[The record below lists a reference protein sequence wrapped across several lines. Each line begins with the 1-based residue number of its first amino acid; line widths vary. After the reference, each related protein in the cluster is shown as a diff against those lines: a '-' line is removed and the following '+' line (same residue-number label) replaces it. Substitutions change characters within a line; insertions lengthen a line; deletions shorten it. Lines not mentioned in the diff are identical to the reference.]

1 MDPYQHEH
9 ELRAHI
15 RHLLLDYAKTHLTKD
30 YQTFTE
36 DAVAEVSA
44 AKYFLKHFPSLTYV
58 QLLSKCLSIVPT
70 ADPNSLTLP
79 EDPFHALSRILALPD
94 LKPYDVDEKWP
105 ADRDAIQLLRTVFTF
120 PGKPSTKRCWDNQNE
135 CMSSCWRNLHFD
147 GAIYII
153 AVDYSTS
160 IFRPMS
166 PVLTTRSIR
175 ETPKPGSGVA
185 LRSLPKSQG
194 DALKSLKRVD
204 PEIIEEAARVKLE
217 DAL

>member
-36 DAVAEVSA
+36 DAVSEVSA
-44 AKYFLKHFPSLTYV
+44 AKYFLKRFPSLTYV

-79 EDPFHALSRILALPD
+79 EDPFHTLSRILALPD
-94 LKPYDVDEKWP
+94 LKPYNVDEKWP
-105 ADRDAIQLLRTVFTF
+105 ADRDAIKLLRTVFTF

-135 CMSSCWRNLHFD
+135 CMSSC
-147 GAIYII
+147 
-153 AVDYSTS
+153 
-160 IFRPMS
+160 
-166 PVLTTRSIR
+166 
-175 ETPKPGSGVA
+175 
-185 LRSLPKSQG
+185 
-194 DALKSLKRVD
+194 
-204 PEIIEEAARVKLE
+204 
-217 DAL
+217 